1 MNSPSVPRCLALAT
15 LVKSCGSQ
23 PHDGFGGGVGLFI
36 SPSVGGC
43 RWTQSRSWGPH
54 CSYWCGMTP
63 YSADRKR
70 TGIFCLSVCLEN
82 GMKDVS
88 IAIEWV

>member
-1 MNSPSVPRCLALAT
+1 MSSFGHIGQELWKSTPRWIW
-15 LVKSCGSQ
+15 
-23 PHDGFGGGVGLFI
+23 GVGRFI
-36 SPSVGGC
+36 SPSVSGC
-43 RWTQSRSWGPH
+43 KWTQSRSWGPH
-54 CSYWCGMTP
+54 YSYWCGMTP

-88 IAIEWV
+88 IAFEWV